1 MGNLSLRT
9 AEGGEAILESCLFRL
24 LSVSVKDFIP
34 VEEGCQVGARY
45 ASPLQYNTYMNVPDP
60 RPPRQPIPYRT
71 SVFVR
76 IANYL
81 KLFIRL
87 LLDPRV
93 SILLKLIPF
102 GALVYG
108 ISPLDWAIP
117 VVDDLVIL
125 FLGIY
130 LFVELCPEN
139 IVKAHR
145 QAIEG
150 VLEGQA
156 RDAQDDEK
164 IAEEDILEGEFHDD
178 P

>member
-1 MGNLSLRT
+1 MLMVTVLVWLKTVFGRCNALEKGVAS
-9 AEGGEAILESCLFRL
+9 GYGHMMLESY
-24 LSVSVKDFIP
+24 FITF
-34 VEEGCQVGARY
+34 GATH
-45 ASPLQYNTYMNVPDP
+45 ASPLQYNICMNAPDP

-81 KLFIRL
+81 KLFWRL
-87 LLDPRV
+87 LNDQKV
-93 SILLKLIPF
+93 SLFLKLIPLIAF
-102 GALVYG
+102 LYV
-108 ISPLDWAIP
+108 ISPMDRIIP

-139 IVKAHR
+139 IVNAHR

>member
-1 MGNLSLRT
+1 
-9 AEGGEAILESCLFRL
+9 
-24 LSVSVKDFIP
+24 
-34 VEEGCQVGARY
+34 
-45 ASPLQYNTYMNVPDP
+45 MNVPDP
-60 RPPRQPIPYRT
+60 RPPRQPIKYRP

-81 KLFIRL
+81 KLFWRL

-93 SILLKLIPF
+93 SILLKMIPF

-125 FLGIY
+125 FLAIY
-130 LFVELCPEN
+130 LFVELCPED
-139 IVKAHR
+139 IVNVHR
-145 QAIEG
+145 QSIEG
-150 VLEGQA
+150 VLEGKA

-164 IAEEDILEGEFHDD
+164 IAEEDLLEGEFHED

>member
-1 MGNLSLRT
+1 VT
-9 AEGGEAILESCLFRL
+9 HA
-24 LSVSVKDFIP
+24 P
-34 VEEGCQVGARY
+34 
-45 ASPLQYNTYMNVPDP
+45 PLQYNICMNAPDP
-60 RPPRQPIPYRT
+60 RPPRQPIKYRP

-81 KLFIRL
+81 KLFWRL
-87 LLDPRV
+87 LLDSRV

-108 ISPLDWAIP
+108 ISPLDWVIP

-130 LFVELCPEN
+130 LFVELCPED
-139 IVKAHR
+139 IVNAHR

-150 VLEGQA
+150 VLEGKA

-164 IAEEDILEGEFHDD
+164 IVEEDLLEGEFHDD

>member
-1 MGNLSLRT
+1 
-9 AEGGEAILESCLFRL
+9 
-24 LSVSVKDFIP
+24 
-34 VEEGCQVGARY
+34 
-45 ASPLQYNTYMNVPDP
+45 MNAPHP
-60 RPPRQPIPYRT
+60 HPPRQPIPYRT
-71 SVFVR
+71 SIFVR

-81 KLFIRL
+81 KLFWRL
-87 LLDPRV
+87 LKDQKV
-93 SILLKLIPF
+93 SLFLKLIPLIASLYVINPMDRF
-102 GALVYG
+102 V
-108 ISPLDWAIP
+108 P

-139 IVKAHR
+139 IVKEHR

-164 IAEEDILEGEFHDD
+164 IAEEDILEGKFHDD

>member
-1 MGNLSLRT
+1 
-9 AEGGEAILESCLFRL
+9 
-24 LSVSVKDFIP
+24 
-34 VEEGCQVGARY
+34 
-45 ASPLQYNTYMNVPDP
+45 MNAPDP
-60 RPPRQPIPYRT
+60 RPPRQPIKYRP

-81 KLFIRL
+81 KLFWRL

-108 ISPLDWAIP
+108 ISPLDWVIP

-130 LFVELCPEN
+130 LFVELCPED
-139 IVKAHR
+139 IVNAHR

-150 VLEGQA
+150 VLEGKA

-164 IAEEDILEGEFHDD
+164 IVEEDLLEGEFHDD

>member
-1 MGNLSLRT
+1 MNTPGPR
-9 AEGGEAILESCLFRL
+9 
-24 LSVSVKDFIP
+24 
-34 VEEGCQVGARY
+34 
-45 ASPLQYNTYMNVPDP
+45 SPH
-60 RPPRQPIPYRT
+60 QPIPYRT

-81 KLFIRL
+81 KLFWQL
-87 LLDPRV
+87 LNDPKV
-93 SILLKLIPF
+93 SLFLKLIPLLASLYVINPMDRF
-102 GALVYG
+102 V
-108 ISPLDWAIP
+108 P

-125 FLGIY
+125 FLGFY
-130 LFVELCPEN
+130 LFVELCPEG
-139 IVKAHR
+139 IVNAHR

-156 RDAQDDEK
+156 RDAQDDEE